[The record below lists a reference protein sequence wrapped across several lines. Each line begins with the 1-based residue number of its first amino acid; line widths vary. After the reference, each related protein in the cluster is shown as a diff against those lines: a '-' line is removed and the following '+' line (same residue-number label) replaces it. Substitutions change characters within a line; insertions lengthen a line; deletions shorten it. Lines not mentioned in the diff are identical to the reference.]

1 MSELNLA
8 QDPDEPFD
16 VLRPDGTP
24 TGQTKAR
31 ALVHRDGDWHRA
43 VHIWVAGIDQGEPF
57 LLFQRRNERK
67 DTWPGRLDVAVG
79 GHLRAGEGIVEA
91 FREIDEEI
99 GIRATPD
106 AARWLGSRQCLS
118 EAEPGILDREL
129 QEVFLLRDDRPLTD
143 YRPNP
148 SELSALVRF
157 SLPALIDF
165 LAATDPAGEI
175 EAPTLV
181 TTGITTVMIYTHGD
195 FIPTN
200 DRYPLRVAL
209 AAQRVLRGEPDVTI

>member
-1 MSELNLA
+1 MSEPAVA

-31 ALVHRDGDWHRA
+31 ALVHRDGDRHRA

-57 LLFQRRNERK
+57 LLFQQRSERK

-79 GHLRAGEGIVEA
+79 GHLRAGEGIDEA
-91 FREIDEEI
+91 FREVEEEI
-99 GIRATPD
+99 GSRATPN
-106 AARWLGSRQCLS
+106 AARWLGTRQCLS
-118 EAEPGILDREL
+118 EAEPGILDREV
-129 QEVFLLRDDRPLTD
+129 QEVFLLRNDRPLTD

-165 LAATDPAGEI
+165 LALEDPADAI
-175 EAPTLV
+175 EARTLAAN
-181 TTGITTVMIYTHGD
+181 GITTVMTYTYGD

>member
-1 MSELNLA
+1 MSEPAVA

-16 VLRPDGTP
+16 LLRPDGTP

-43 VHIWVAGIDQGEPF
+43 VHIWVAGIDQGGPF
-57 LLFQRRNERK
+57 LLFQRRNARK
-67 DTWPGRLDVAVG
+67 DTWPGWLDVAVG
-79 GHLRAGEGIVEA
+79 GHLRAGEGIAET
-91 FREIDEEI
+91 FREIEEEI
-99 GIRATPD
+99 GICATPD
-106 AARWLGSRQCLS
+106 AARWLGTRQCFS
-118 EAEPGILDREL
+118 EAEPGIHDREL

-157 SLPALIDF
+157 SLPALLDF
-165 LAATDPAGEI
+165 LADAASAI
-175 EAPTLV
+175 EASTLA
-181 TTGITTVMIYTHGD
+181 TNGTTTVMTYTPGD